1 MKVVISVSW
10 IALLLVLFASPA
22 VAGEVGKKIFEE
34 YECVGCHMVSA
45 YGMSVVQM
53 EEEEDDDWGDEEDV
67 IEPPDLSDVG
77 LKRDAPFM
85 ANYLRKRVDIEG
97 RKHKKRFKGS
107 KEELKQL
114 VLWLTTLRKKPI
126 SNQNQE

>member
-1 MKVVISVSW
+1 
-10 IALLLVLFASPA
+10 
-22 VAGEVGKKIFEE
+22 
-34 YECVGCHMVSA
+34 
-45 YGMSVVQM
+45 
-53 EEEEDDDWGDEEDV
+53 
-67 IEPPDLSDVG
+67 
-77 LKRDAPFM
+77 M

-114 VLWLTTLRKKPI
+114 VLWLTTLRKKPV